1 MLLELQGRRRAVFF
15 SWGVKGEQEM
25 KKRRQY
31 LYPCSAFTY
40 LLLLLVI
47 RQGLFLFLLG
57 LLGCGALAADG
68 LELFF
73 FFFFF
78 FLCGRGRF

>member
-1 MLLELQGRRRAVFF
+1 M
-15 SWGVKGEQEM
+15 
-25 KKRRQY
+25 
-31 LYPCSAFTY
+31 
-40 LLLLLVI
+40 LLLLVI

-78 FLCGRGRF
+78 FFGVVVVVVLFFFFFFFF

>member
-1 MLLELQGRRRAVFF
+1 M
-15 SWGVKGEQEM
+15 
-25 KKRRQY
+25 
-31 LYPCSAFTY
+31 
-40 LLLLLVI
+40 LLLLVI

-78 FLCGRGRF
+78 FYGEVVVVVVFFFFCVFFFF